1 MEQELTIRGRLCN
14 FSYDNGYFTNDM
26 LKAWVKR
33 GSLQAY
39 EYKLITGEDYE
50 EATTQA

>member
-1 MEQELTIRGRLCN
+1 MEQELTIRGRLCK
-14 FSYDNGYFTNDM
+14 FSYDNGYFTKDM
-26 LKAWVKR
+26 LKVWVKR